1 MTTTGFDLAAYKT
14 AQQRD
19 WTTTAQ
25 GRQQFHAVSHRQ
37 WWQVSHGLLERARV
51 TPGQRLWDVT
61 TGIGQPALTAAT
73 LLGARGRVLGTDLSP
88 AMIRIATERAHTRPR
103 QRRVSTSSTPT
114 AWQRPPTRSTRR
126 WAAGR

>member
-19 WTTTAQ
+19 WTTAAQ
-25 GRQQFHAVSHRQ
+25 GRQQFHAVSERQ

-73 LLGARGRVLGTDLSP
+73 LVGASGRVLGTDLS
-88 AMIRIATERAHTRPR
+88 
-103 QRRVSTSSTPT
+103 RR
-114 AWQRPPTRSTRR
+114 
-126 WAAGR
+126 

>member
-19 WTTTAQ
+19 WTTAAHCW
-25 GRQQFHAVSHRQ
+25 QQFHAVSERQ

-73 LLGARGRVLGTDLSP
+73 LVGASGRVLGTDLS
-88 AMIRIATERAHTRPR
+88 
-103 QRRVSTSSTPT
+103 RR
-114 AWQRPPTRSTRR
+114 
-126 WAAGR
+126 